1 MKRRT
6 FALSVGTVALGA
18 LLTVSPSF
26 FAAESSGTTAK
37 DVSRKAGE
45 TGRAI
50 KDYTVEQRDEA
61 IKKAK
66 TALDDL
72 DARIRRMERKLDGEW
87 ERMDQGAARKP
98 GRRWI
103 PCAESATRLPNGT
116 ADSST
121 APRNHG
127 SRSRPAS

>member
-1 MKRRT
+1 MKSRT
-6 FALSVGTVALGA
+6 LALSVGAIALGA
-18 LLTVSPSF
+18 LLTVSPSS

-66 TALDDL
+66 AKPRSMIWTRASAAWKGNWTANGNGWTK
-72 DARIRRMERKLDGEW
+72 AP
-87 ERMDQGAARKP
+87 ARKP

-127 SRSRPAS
+127 SRSR